1 MSFTGDLEHLSI
13 VDVIQLLHATRKSGT
28 LTVRGRKGESQ
39 LVFNDGYIISANHFD
54 NSVRIGN
61 ILVEAGVI
69 SKEVLEQALQEQEE
83 AGAGRK
89 PLVATLLERGSVR
102 KEDAYRGLEA
112 LIELTVVEILTWR
125 RGTFD
130 LDVNRVSVSDEYR
143 YFPEKLHEEITLH
156 TENVLMDAL
165 RIYDEKKRDG
175 LLVEEE
181 FAIEAPIPDLSGDE
195 AADFNISAD
204 DLGLGDLDQ
213 IERKIPQVFLG
224 LEDRSPS
231 LQRKIQELGADLSDK
246 EQEELFAFLG
256 RLGNTAPAAGAPTLS
271 AILFSPDDLFSY
283 CVTTVCRQAGIS
295 VFTTNDEQDLAP
307 LAQQFASRGGQTTLI
322 LDSPASPGFTL
333 PAEDAARLLR
343 RVREHHPSLALIQ
356 LASPLEPAFAL
367 QALKDGAVA
376 VFPRPVREV
385 SGDTFLEDTL
395 RLLDAL
401 PLYLRR
407 RGSDGG
413 EAAMAQLGK
422 TLMELRALREPPEI
436 ALTLLST
443 VAGTFERALTLIV
456 REEELIAERSIGI
469 RSPRGACVSPS
480 FGTRIP
486 LDRPSVLRDA
496 IEKRAAFYGETDDEI
511 LKGHLFPIIGAPL
524 HPTVI
529 LLPLVCGGKV
539 IALIYGDFGHKG
551 AAPVRTELLE
561 LVTGEAGLVLETAL
575 YRRKRER
582 KAPEG
587 TACDR

>member
-39 LVFNDGYIISANHFD
+39 LVFSGGYIISANHFD

-69 SKEVLEQALQEQEE
+69 SREVLDRALLEQQR
-83 AGAGRK
+83 AGEGRN
-89 PLVATLLERGSVR
+89 PLVATLLEWGSVR

-112 LIELTVVEILTWR
+112 LIELTVVEILTLR

-130 LDVNRVSVSDEYR
+130 LDVNRVTVSDEYR

-181 FAIEAPIPDLSGDE
+181 FAVGAPDLAGDE
-195 AADFNISAD
+195 TGDFSISAD
-204 DLGLGDLDQ
+204 DLGLGALER

-231 LQRKIQELGADLSDK
+231 IQRTIQELGADLSDK

-256 RLGNTAPAAGAPTLS
+256 RLGNTAPAGGAPTLS

-295 VFTTNDEQDLAP
+295 VVTTSEEQDLAP
-307 LAQQFASRGGQTTLI
+307 LAEQLSSRGGQTTLI
-322 LDSPASPGFTL
+322 LDSPASPGFPL

-343 RVREHHPSLALIQ
+343 RVREHHPRLALIQ

-376 VFPRPVREV
+376 VFPRPVRDA

-413 EAAMAQLGK
+413 EAALAQLGK
-422 TLMELRALREPPEI
+422 AFMELRALREPPEI
-436 ALTLLST
+436 AQALLGT

-456 REEELIAERSIGI
+456 REGELVVERSIGMGGD
-469 RSPRGACVSPS
+469 RAAGTPS
-480 FGTRIP
+480 SLGTRIP

-511 LKGHLFPIIGAPL
+511 VKGHLFPTIGAPL

-539 IALIYGDFGHKG
+539 IALIYGDFGHRG
-551 AAPVRTELLE
+551 VAPVRTELLE
-561 LVTGEAGLVLETAL
+561 LVAGEAGLVLETAL

-582 KAPEG
+582 TVPEG
-587 TACDR
+587 TASDR

>member
-13 VDVIQLLHATRKSGT
+13 IDVIQLLHATRKSGT
-28 LTVRGRKGESQ
+28 LSVRGRKGESQ

-61 ILVEAGVI
+61 ILVEAGVVGR
-69 SKEVLEQALQEQEE
+69 EVLDQALREQQQ
-83 AGAGRK
+83 AGEGRK
-89 PLVATLLERGSVR
+89 PLVATLIERGDVR

-112 LIELTVVEILTWR
+112 LIELTVVELLTWR

-130 LDVNRVSVSDEYR
+130 LDVNRVTVSDEYR

-181 FAIEAPIPDLSGDE
+181 LTEEAPTLDLPAVEPS
-195 AADFNISAD
+195 DFSISAD
-204 DLGLGDLDQ
+204 DLGLGCLDQ

-231 LQRKIQELGADLSDK
+231 IQRKIQELGADLSDR

-256 RLGNTAPAAGAPTLS
+256 RLGSTAPTDGASTVS
-271 AILFSPDDLFSY
+271 AVLFSPDELFSY

-295 VFTTNDEQDLAP
+295 VVTTSEEEDLAP
-307 LAQQFASRGGQTTLI
+307 LAEQFSARGGQTTLI
-322 LDSPASPGFTL
+322 LDSPASPGFPL

-343 RVREHHPSLALIQ
+343 RVREHHPRLSVIQ

-367 QALKDGAVA
+367 QALKDGAMA
-376 VFPRPVREV
+376 VFPRPVREA

-407 RGSDGG
+407 RGDDGG
-413 EAAMAQLGK
+413 EAALARLGK
-422 TLMELRALREPPEI
+422 TFTELRALREPPEI
-436 ALTLLST
+436 ALALLGA

-456 REEELIAERSIGI
+456 REGELIAERSIGV
-469 RSPRGACVSPS
+469 RGDRGAGVSAS
-480 FGTRIP
+480 LGTRIP
-486 LDRPSVLRDA
+486 LDRPSVLRNA
-496 IEKRAAFYGETDDEI
+496 IEKRSTFYGETDDEI
-511 LKGHLFPIIGAPL
+511 VRDYLFPSIGAPL

-539 IALIYGDFGHKG
+539 IALVYGDFGHSG
-551 AAPVRTELLE
+551 AGPVRTDLLE
-561 LVTGEAGLVLETAL
+561 LVAGEAGLVLETAL

-582 KAPEG
+582 PAP
-587 TACDR
+587 